1 MRKFWKTVSI
11 FAVVAAVLYMSSVIR
26 DKRQLSEDILRLHV
40 VANSDSAE
48 DQAVKLKVRDAVLK
62 TLEDVT
68 AAAHNKDEAETLLK
82 SKLEELE
89 STANAV
95 LDAEGVKDRANVT
108 LTAEEFPTRIYD
120 TFTLPAGIYDSLRIT
135 IGSGEG
141 HNWWCVVFP
150 SLCVPAATEGVA
162 DTAASAGFSDG
173 LSGAITGQSGYEVRF
188 FLLDCLGKLEN
199 LFHRG

>member
-1 MRKFWKTVSI
+1 M
-11 FAVVAAVLYMSSVIR
+11 
-26 DKRQLSEDILRLHV
+26 
-40 VANSDSAE
+40 
-48 DQAVKLKVRDAVLK
+48 
-62 TLEDVT
+62 
-68 AAAHNKDEAETLLK
+68 
-82 SKLEELE
+82 
-89 STANAV
+89 

-173 LSGAITGQSGYEVRF
+173 LSGAITGQSGYDVRL

>member
-1 MRKFWKTVSI
+1 M
-11 FAVVAAVLYMSSVIR
+11 
-26 DKRQLSEDILRLHV
+26 
-40 VANSDSAE
+40 
-48 DQAVKLKVRDAVLK
+48 VRDAVLK
-62 TLEDVT
+62 PLEDVT